1 MTFDFGREI
10 SATTEDANAE
20 IAEEL
25 IMKVQVKGS
34 SKVWT
39 NS

>member
-1 MTFDFGREI
+1 MTFDFGKEI
-10 SATTEDANAE
+10 SVTTEGASVK

-25 IMKVQVKGS
+25 IMKVRVIVS
-34 SKVWT
+34 SKVST